1 MIACRI
7 YSLREISTHYWI
19 ESFTALGTYVINFFR
34 DGSLWNNQP
43 TVFATLLPGYL
54 SIPDSYCSF
63 IGCTA
68 QNEFCRV
75 SCLLR
80 SEDGYLLTQADES
93 LSLVVSLSNVYRLNS
108 PEDFEETYSMT
119 NHWNGTFTIDLSIVW
134 SGEMQLRVRDDRTQ
148 LYFAETLNAT
158 IPLLALDYSKSIF
171 STALPE
177 SIQVREPISQPCET
191 ARARI
196 PGCWAAR

>member
-1 MIACRI
+1 M
-7 YSLREISTHYWI
+7 
-19 ESFTALGTYVINFFR
+19 
-34 DGSLWNNQP
+34 
-43 TVFATLLPGYL
+43 FATLLPGYL

-93 LSLVVSLSNVYRLNS
+93 LSLVVSLSNVYRPNS
-108 PEDFEETYSMT
+108 PETFEETYAMT
-119 NHWNGTFTIDLSIVW
+119 NHWNGTFTIDLSVVW
-134 SGEMQLRVRDDRTQ
+134 SGKIQLRVRDDRTQ

-158 IPLLALDYSKSIF
+158 IPLLPLDYSKSIF

-177 SIQVREPISQPCET
+177 SIQVREPILLQVLLYDLNSNMYCLESVWNEPPVEVFLDIEMESVC
-191 ARARI
+191 AVDSSDVDHASI
-196 PGCWAAR
+196 